1 MKGDKWELQDR
12 KKLSPDL
19 IDKQQMHLTEEN
31 IEGQI
36 KLNVIQMK
44 KKILNV
50 VMNYIMKVI
59 KII

>member
-1 MKGDKWELQDR
+1 MNKWELQDR
-12 KKLSPDL
+12 KETITDL

-36 KLNVIQMK
+36 ESECNSNE

-59 KII
+59 NII